1 MDSHNVQRLV
11 GTDGMVHNEGDV
23 QKAVRGPYQIDYG
36 VLLPKRA
43 ECENL
48 LVPFCVSATHIA
60 FGSVRMESVFMI
72 LSQSAASAAD
82 LALAS
87 NGAVQDVPYD
97 ALRASLVRGGQEL
110 VVTPGK

>member
-1 MDSHNVQRLV
+1 
-11 GTDGMVHNEGDV
+11 
-23 QKAVRGPYQIDYG
+23 VRGPYQIDYG